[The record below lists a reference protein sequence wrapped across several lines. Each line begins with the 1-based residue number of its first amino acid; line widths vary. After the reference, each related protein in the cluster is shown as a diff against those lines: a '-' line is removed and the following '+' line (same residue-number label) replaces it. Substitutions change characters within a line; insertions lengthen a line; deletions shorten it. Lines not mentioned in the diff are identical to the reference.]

1 MARRRARGGDR
12 VFRRNRQPAQH
23 GRGPPR
29 GTGGGCRLRSGDRQ
43 PHRLLGDAEEARG
56 VLAARRVDGVF
67 LDVVFDRTPEEK
79 LCGDPSR
86 ARPADQWA
94 RQQGF
99 YIAAELADVF
109 PDDCRVVI
117 AYDFAAEPGRLA
129 ALRATLPS
137 LEGVEEGAPLSR
149 VLERLV
155 SD

>member
-1 MARRRARGGDR
+1 VKTLLIVEDGTEYLEAFRRLARGAEVELVR
-12 VFRRNRQPAQH
+12 A
-23 GRGPPR
+23 
-29 GTGGGCRLRSGDRQ
+29 
-43 PHRLLGDAEEARG
+43 GDAEEARG

-86 ARPADQWA
+86 ARPADQRA